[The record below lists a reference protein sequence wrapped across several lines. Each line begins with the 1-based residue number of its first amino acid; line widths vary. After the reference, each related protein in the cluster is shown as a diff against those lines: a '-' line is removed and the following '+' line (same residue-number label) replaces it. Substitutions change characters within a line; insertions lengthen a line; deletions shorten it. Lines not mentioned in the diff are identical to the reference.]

1 MRDGWDSSQ
10 TSFCSYFELLGSRQT
25 VVVQSSGSR
34 RAVVKQLSES
44 CRRVVRQSSGC
55 RQAVVGQSTPS
66 NKGVGRLYP
75 QYRDVP
81 SNFKTVPPGLSRD
94 LHTLQQKGSSI
105 LLSQLGL
112 AGGRSSPER
121 VVTIHKS
128 PAQLYFLFGIFIIP
142 RRCKYANEA
151 GGPPEAKGVT

>member
-1 MRDGWDSSQ
+1 MGGRLGFIP
-10 TSFCSYFELLGSRQT
+10 TIFLKLLYKSFY
-25 VVVQSSGSR
+25 
-34 RAVVKQLSES
+34 
-44 CRRVVRQSSGC
+44 
-55 RQAVVGQSTPS
+55 S

-112 AGGRSSPER
+112 A
-121 VVTIHKS
+121 
-128 PAQLYFLFGIFIIP
+128 
-142 RRCKYANEA
+142 
-151 GGPPEAKGVT
+151 